1 MRNLVRDN
9 FILFKRCGK
18 TLLPFELIY
27 KAVAV
32 AVFYPLFLLLFN
44 LSMKLSGIK
53 YLTNGYILRFLL
65 HPCTILILIMIV
77 LIVAVYNFFEKCC
90 MSVLLEAALQEK
102 KVSVFEMFTGGIRNF
117 RLRVRA
123 HNVLM
128 LLYEIFLF
136 PFSNIIIL
144 GLVLI
149 NLSLPEYITRS
160 FGGRDRLNFV
170 LIAVCILLFVL
181 AIRSIFTT
189 NYLLNEGGDFSIAYK
204 NSASLIRGRVVKTV
218 LLMLFWNIL
227 VCLVVGA
234 LFLVISFIVILGT
247 MLLDMTHVGIAL
259 YLTVIKTVKTVITL
273 ALVLISSPM
282 SYMVIT
288 SMFFRY
294 RSKDIDNG
302 QSVSEV
308 TREILEHPPEC
319 KKGLR
324 FAAIM
329 STVIAFTLICVYI
342 FRAIVANP
350 FDRVELLQVP
360 EITAHRGSSLVAPE
374 NTMAA
379 FTQAV
384 EDVADYIELDVHLT
398 SDNMVVVLH
407 DNSLKRTTGLAQNV
421 WQTSY
426 DVIKKLDAGSWFSPE
441 FANEPIPTLEEVI
454 ESVGD
459 DVKLNIEVKYNKK
472 EQGLTQ
478 RVVDIIEYYHLE
490 NRCVVTSSDYS
501 VLQEVKRLNEDI
513 RTGYILSAAY
523 GAYYSAGNVD
533 IISINYNYV
542 NKALVDA
549 VHGNGKEI
557 YVWTVNSPNV
567 VRSLA
572 NMGVDNIITDDPVMA
587 REVVYSRYS
596 VRELVNILD
605 YVFGRNSY

>member
-1 MRNLVRDN
+1 MKNLVKDN
-9 FILFKRCGK
+9 FTLFKRCGK

-53 YLTNGYILRFLL
+53 YLTNGYILRYIL
-65 HPCTILILIMIV
+65 HPCTILILLLIV
-77 LIVAVYNFFEKCC
+77 LMAAIYNFFEKCC
-90 MSVLLEAALQEK
+90 MSVLFEADSQGK
-102 KVSVFEMFTGGIRNF
+102 NVSVAAMFIGGIRNF
-117 RLRVRA
+117 RLRARA

-128 LLYEIFLF
+128 LVYEIFLF

-144 GLVLI
+144 GLVFI

-160 FGGRDRLNFV
+160 FGGRNRFNFI
-170 LIAVCILLFVL
+170 LLAVCILLFVL
-181 AIRSIFTT
+181 AVRSIFTT
-189 NYLLNEGGDFSIAYK
+189 NYLLNEGGNSRSAYR
-204 NSASLIRGRVVKTV
+204 NSASLIHGRVIKTV

-227 VCLVVGA
+227 VSVAVGI
-234 LFLVISFIVILGT
+234 LFLIISLVLIGGT
-247 MLLDMTHVGIAL
+247 MLLNMTHVGIAL
-259 YLTVIKTVKTVITL
+259 YLTVIKTVKSIITL

-294 RSKDIDNG
+294 SRKDNG
-302 QSVSEV
+302 SVQGISEV
-308 TREILEHPPEC
+308 TQDIIDNPPKC
-319 KKGLR
+319 RRGVGI
-324 FAAIM
+324 AAIM
-329 STVIAFTLICVYI
+329 STVISLTLICVYI

-360 EITAHRGSSLVAPE
+360 DITAHRGSSLEAPE

-379 FTQAV
+379 FRRAV

-407 DNSLKRTTGLAQNV
+407 DNSLKRTTGLEQNV

-426 DVIKKLDAGSWFSPE
+426 DVIRKLDAGSWFSHE
-441 FANEPIPTLEEVI
+441 FANEPVPTLEEVI
-454 ESVGD
+454 EGVGD

-478 RVVDIIEYYHLE
+478 RVVDIIERYRLE
-490 NRCVVTSSDYS
+490 NRCVVTSADYS

-523 GAYYSAGNVD
+523 GAYYSVGNVD
-533 IISINYNYV
+533 IISINYNFV
-542 NKALVDA
+542 NKALVDV
-549 VHGNGKEI
+549 VHGNGKEL
-557 YVWTVNSPNV
+557 YVWTVNSPNI
-567 VRSLA
+567 VRTLA

-587 REVVYSRYS
+587 REVIYSRYS

-605 YVFGRNSY
+605 YVFGRSSY